1 VRPPGLSRAA
11 PVVAVVGALALAA
24 VPATASAQACSNTAS
39 AAAAT
44 PEPAVRAALRCLVN
58 ATRVEHRMRAV
69 RPDARLNQ
77 AADAHSADMVARGYF
92 AHVTPDG
99 RSLSDRV
106 RATGYLARS
115 RDWALGEDI
124 GWGTGPASTPASI
137 FRAWMNSPPHRRVI
151 LDRTFRELGVGVAR
165 GVPVAGEG
173 DGGTFV
179 LDFGDVR

>member
-1 VRPPGLSRAA
+1 
-11 PVVAVVGALALAA
+11 VAVVGAVALAA
-24 VPATASAQACSNTAS
+24 VPATASAQECSNTAP
-39 AAAAT
+39 AAT
-44 PEPAVRAALRCLVN
+44 ALPEPAVRAALRCLVN
-58 ATRVEHRMRAV
+58 ATRARHGAPAV
-69 RPDARLNQ
+69 RPDARLNL
-77 AADAHSADMVARGYF
+77 AADGHSADMVARRYF

-124 GWGTGPASTPASI
+124 AWGAGSASTPASI

-151 LDRTFRELGVGVAR
+151 LDREFRELGVGVTR
-165 GVPVAGEG
+165 GVPVPGEG
-173 DGGTFV
+173 DGATFV